1 MQVFL
6 DLQEDLLLKIIIK
19 KKSNKLNQDIVESSL
34 TGTNHNQK
42 INL

>member
-19 KKSNKLNQDIVESSL
+19 KNQKLNHDIVESSL

>member
-19 KKSNKLNQDIVESSL
+19 KKSNKLNQDIVESSI
-34 TGTNHNQK
+34 TSTNHNQK